1 MDLTELRNLEIAPEI
16 TTDAKVFPS
25 LLSNQLAG
33 TTNQIEAFRATVS
46 NFEGSMAIVSHNAEQ
61 PHKLSLALRG
71 SGQALYVGLAD
82 NSYIVASEPYGV
94 VEEADRW
101 IRMDGE
107 RPADPQHPITSA
119 GQIVEL
125 DGEFAGTLAG
135 ITRVAYDAVSY
146 THLPLPPLLLV

>member
-1 MDLTELRNLEIAPEI
+1 
-16 TTDAKVFPS
+16 
-25 LLSNQLAG
+25 
-33 TTNQIEAFRATVS
+33 
-46 NFEGSMAIVSHNAEQ
+46 MAIVSHNAEQ

-94 VEEADRW
+94 VEEANQW

-125 DGEFAGTLAG
+125 DGEHAGTLAG
-135 ITRVAYDAVSY
+135 ICELPTTEPNCPL
-146 THLPLPPLLLV
+146 THRNNRSRHHYPRYRSW

>member
-1 MDLTELRNLEIAPEI
+1 M
-16 TTDAKVFPS
+16 
-25 LLSNQLAG
+25 
-33 TTNQIEAFRATVS
+33 
-46 NFEGSMAIVSHNAEQ
+46 
-61 PHKLSLALRG
+61 
-71 SGQALYVGLAD
+71 GLAD

-125 DGEFAGTLAG
+125 DGEFAELFAG
-135 ITRVAYDAVSY
+135 ITRVAYDG
-146 THLPLPPLLLV
+146 TQLPLDPAEITEADITTRDIDRGDAPHYLLKEIAEAPESVHKNSPRAHPRLRQQTEGPTGIRNHPGSHT